1 MALSSASWMSPRSL
15 PALAFALAASW
26 PLSGHQEPAPDRVVR
41 IVAER
46 FFFTPSEVVV
56 EEGSRV
62 ELRLTSEDTTHG
74 FRLIGPGDVNVEVPR
89 RNRGEARFMLPAL
102 APGSYVFEC
111 SRVCGA
117 GHGFM
122 RGSIRVRP
130 KGEQRP

>member
-1 MALSSASWMSPRSL
+1 MAPSLLSWRPL
-15 PALAFALAASW
+15 PMLAFALAAASASL

-46 FFFTPSEVVV
+46 FSFTPSDVVV
-56 EEGSRV
+56 DEGTRV

-74 FRLIGPGDVNVEVPR
+74 FRLIGPGEVNVEVPR
-89 RNRGEARFMLPAL
+89 RGRGESRVLLPAL
-102 APGSYVFEC
+102 APGTYAFEC

-130 KGEQRP
+130 KEGQRP